1 MHDALLDSLT
11 GPQRQAVAHIDGPLL
26 VLAGAGSGKTRVITR
41 RAAHIAAVAAKADEV
56 LAITFTNKA
65 AGEMRD
71 RIYALGVSGRMWVH
85 TFHSLCARLLRDYA
99 SAAGINPNYTIFDES
114 DRRSLLRETIAD
126 CGLSVENWPPRA
138 AEHAISTAKNR
149 LLTPARFEAEATDF
163 SNRTLARIY
172 AKYQERLTEQGGC
185 DFDDLLMRVALMLDE
200 NEAVRTELSNRFK
213 YLLIDEYQDTNRAQY
228 LIASRLATTHRNI
241 CATGDPDQS
250 IYAWRGADIRNILD
264 FEEDYPDAAVIR
276 LEQNFRS
283 TASILSAASKL
294 ISENTE
300 RKHKDLWTEGK
311 EGPAVR
317 VWSCEDERQEAAKIA
332 EDIRAHL
339 DAGGQGG
346 DVAIFYRVNALSR
359 VVEDELRSAKI
370 PYQIAR
376 GVEFYERKEIKD
388 VLAYLRSIVNPADE
402 TAILRAIN
410 TPARGIGKTTIDR
423 VKAHARQNGLT
434 FDQALCG
441 AASSEA
447 GPAESRP
454 AADAADF
461 GRVGKKIAVFAA
473 LLAEL
478 RAFPRRPVQP
488 LIDAVLKK
496 SGLEASLAATG
507 AIDNEP
513 LANVYELASA
523 AHQYDTDNPE
533 GSLEEWLQQ
542 ISLVT
547 DLDAVDLA
555 GGPVTLMT
563 LHTAKGLEF
572 PIVYMVGLEEG
583 LLPHSRAVKGSLREI
598 EEERRLCF
606 VGMTRAQER
615 LTLTSARYRMFRG
628 ITERTLPSTFL
639 RELPKHEI
647 ERETFSPERERSTAH
662 LGHFNDE
669 GAMSA
674 AAGLYPGLRV
684 RHEEYGE
691 GQVLRIEPRG
701 RATYVRIR
709 FDDYGERAFAADHV
723 SLYIME

>member
-1 MHDALLDSLT
+1 MSADALLDSLT
-11 GPQRQAVAHIDGPLL
+11 GPQRQAVTHIDGPLL

-41 RAAHIAAVAAKADEV
+41 RAAYITAVAARPDEV

-65 AGEMRD
+65 AGEMRE
-71 RIYALGVSGRMWVH
+71 RIGSLGMPGRMWVH
-85 TFHSLCARLLRDYA
+85 TFHSLCARLLREYA

-114 DRRSLLRETIAD
+114 DRRALLRETIAD
-126 CGLSVENWPPRA
+126 CGLSLENWPPRA
-138 AEHAISTAKNR
+138 AEQAISAAKNKMF
-149 LLTPARFEAEATDF
+149 TPQRFEAEATDF
-163 SNRTLARIY
+163 SSRTLARIY

-200 NEAVRTELSNRFK
+200 NEAARTELSSRFK

-228 LIASRLATTHRNI
+228 LIATRLATTHRNI

-264 FEEDYPDAAVIR
+264 FEDDYPDAVVIR

-283 TASILSAASKL
+283 TGAILSAASKL
-294 ISENTE
+294 IAENTE
-300 RKHKDLWTEGK
+300 RNHKDLWTDGEQGA
-311 EGPAVR
+311 AVR
-317 VWSCEDERQEAAKIA
+317 VWSCEDERQEAEKIA

-346 DVAIFYRVNALSR
+346 DVAIFYRVNALGR
-359 VVEDELRSAKI
+359 VVEDELRHAKI
-370 PYQIAR
+370 PYQVAR

-388 VLAYLRSIVNPADE
+388 VLAYVRAIVNPADE
-402 TAILRAIN
+402 TALLRAIG
-410 TPARGIGKTTIDR
+410 TPSRGIGKTTIDR
-423 VKAHARQNGLT
+423 LKTLARDQGQT
-434 FDQALCG
+434 FDQALAQAG
-441 AASSEA
+441 AENSTPIARA
-447 GPAESRP
+447 
-454 AADAADF
+454 
-461 GRVGKKIAVFAA
+461 GKKLAAFAA

-478 RAFPRRPVQP
+478 RVLPRRPVQG
-488 LIDAVLKK
+488 IVDAVLKK
-496 SGLEASLAATG
+496 SGLESSLAAAG
-507 AIDNEP
+507 EIDNEP

-523 AHQYDTDNPE
+523 AHQYDADNPD

-542 ISLVT
+542 ICLVT

-572 PIVYMVGLEEG
+572 PIVYIVGLEEG
-583 LLPHSRAVKGSLREI
+583 LLPHSRALRGDPREI

-606 VGMTRAQER
+606 VGMTRAQEK

-628 ITERTLPSTFL
+628 ITERTLASPFL
-639 RELPKHEI
+639 RELPEDEV
-647 ERETFSPERERSTAH
+647 ERETFEQDRDRSTAH
-662 LGHFNDE
+662 LGHFNEE
-669 GAMSA
+669 GSIPA

-701 RATYVRIR
+701 RSLYVRIR
-709 FDDYGERAFAADHV
+709 FNDYGERAFAAEHV